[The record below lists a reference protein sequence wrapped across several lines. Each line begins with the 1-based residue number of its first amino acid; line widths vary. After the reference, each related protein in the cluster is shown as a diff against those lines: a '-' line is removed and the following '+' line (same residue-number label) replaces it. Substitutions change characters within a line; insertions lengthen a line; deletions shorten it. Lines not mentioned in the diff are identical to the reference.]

1 MIVGSNPARAIV
13 LFAFLCATPAT
24 VNAQIL
30 NPLPGGG
37 APETRAAAPQ
47 PAQRQAQ
54 QPAAENPQEQPR
66 ERVTYAK
73 PHESWA
79 AVCILNEDDERECFA
94 ETKVT
99 KRDAPKKPFVRLRF
113 VPAGDSPT
121 GLTMELSVPIG
132 SMLPTP
138 VKLKVGEKVFNAPY
152 TICDQDL
159 CTARVSVPSPLL
171 ATLFAAEG
179 SFVTF
184 TAPPSEEIT
193 VPLTLKGLSSA
204 ILDMSKRIDSKED

>member
-1 MIVGSNPARAIV
+1 MISGLTCARAVALI
-13 LFAFLCATPAT
+13 AFFCAAPVTLS
-24 VNAQIL
+24 AQIL
-30 NPLPGGG
+30 NPLPGA
-37 APETRAAAPQ
+37 APATRAAAPQ
-47 PAQRQAQ
+47 PVQRPAQEA
-54 QPAAENPQEQPR
+54 AAEQQQEQPS
-66 ERVTYAK
+66 ERVTYAES
-73 PHESWA
+73 HESWA

-99 KRDAPKKPFVRLRF
+99 KRDAPNKPFVRLRF

-121 GLTMELSVPIG
+121 GLTMELSVPNG
-132 SMLPTP
+132 SMLPKP
-138 VKLKVGEKVFNAPY
+138 VRLKVGEKVFNAPY
-152 TICDQDL
+152 TICDTDF

-184 TAPPSEEIT
+184 TTPPSEDIT

-204 ILDMSKRIDSKED
+204 ILDMSKRIDSNED